1 MKKLVLIVILL
12 LVPPLKI
19 SADEILSPH
28 TMGHILGGIGSF
40 FLGPLPG
47 IGLSVLPELLDS
59 AESSSNNNDSD
70 NSKTIFYVNEYSK
83 EFQIEPYLR
92 FESLPGEQMT
102 MFFYD
107 PSGNAL
113 EFKSFKN
120 ITSLSFLF

>member
-1 MKKLVLIVILL
+1 MKRLALIITLL
-12 LVPPLKI
+12 LMPSLKI

-59 AESSSNNNDSD
+59 AGSSANNNDSD

-83 EFQIEPYLR
+83 EFQIEPYLNEKDE
-92 FESLPGEQMT
+92 ES
-102 MFFYD
+102 
-107 PSGNAL
+107 
-113 EFKSFKN
+113 
-120 ITSLSFLF
+120 ITKLSNSVKLTNSLQYF